1 METVKWFASFIF
13 GDNKKKRFQ
22 RFILLLAIIILSQCI
37 SFGFDAKGKFYFSF
51 TPFVKIN
58 KEL

>member
-1 METVKWFASFIF
+1 METIKWLAQFIF
-13 GDNKKKRFQ
+13 GDNKSKRFK
-22 RFILLLAIIILSQCI
+22 RFILLIAIIILSQCV

-51 TPFVKIN
+51 TPFVKIS

>member
-1 METVKWFASFIF
+1 MEAIKWFAQFIF
-13 GDNKKKRFQ
+13 GDNKSKRFK
-22 RFILLLAIIILSQCI
+22 RFILLVAIIILSQCI
-37 SFGFDAKGKFYFSF
+37 SFGFDEKGKFFFSF